1 MSGVLVKAPCEDE
14 TGFIC
19 ALDLDLKGD
28 NALGVVLQSYLP
40 GLGLLVLALRRR
52 LHIYDMLKGEG
63 LESNSY

>member
-1 MSGVLVKAPCEDE
+1 MSGVLVKAPREDE
-14 TGFIC
+14 TGFVC

-28 NALGVVLQSYLP
+28 NALGMVFAILP

-63 LESNSY
+63 LESNSF

>member
-28 NALGVVLQSYLP
+28 NALGMVLQSYLP
-40 GLGLLVLALRRR
+40 GLCLLAFALTRR
-52 LHIYDMLKGEG
+52 LHTYDMLNGEG
-63 LESNSY
+63 LE